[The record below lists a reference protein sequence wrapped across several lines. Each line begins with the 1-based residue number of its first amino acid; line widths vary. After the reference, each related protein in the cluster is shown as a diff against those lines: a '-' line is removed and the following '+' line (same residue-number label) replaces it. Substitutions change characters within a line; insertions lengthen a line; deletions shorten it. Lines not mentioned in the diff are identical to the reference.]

1 MNETGNGSGG
11 IRQSVTKIVV
21 LKEVFLMLKNHH
33 MNGLLCLCLMLAQ
46 TYYKNKK
53 CSFFFFFWYTCSRQY
68 FHIFMSLLY
77 GLGQKGICSKPYTNL
92 TFPKKLFLLTTKNM
106 VYLTAYD
113 FCSPCSKLVLV
124 TWFYTVFTV
133 DCKK

>member
-53 CSFFFFFWYTCSRQY
+53 CSFFFFFGT
-68 FHIFMSLLY
+68 
-77 GLGQKGICSKPYTNL
+77 
-92 TFPKKLFLLTTKNM
+92 
-106 VYLTAYD
+106 
-113 FCSPCSKLVLV
+113 LVLDS
-124 TWFYTVFTV
+124 TFTYLCHYYMV
-133 DCKK
+133 WGKKAFVVNHIPT

>member
-1 MNETGNGSGG
+1 
-11 IRQSVTKIVV
+11 
-21 LKEVFLMLKNHH
+21 MLKNHH

-53 CSFFFFFWYTCSRQY
+53 CPFLFFSFFWYTCSRQY

-77 GLGQKGICSKPYTNL
+77 GLGQKGICSKTYTNL

-113 FCSPCSKLVLV
+113 FSSPCSKHCSFSDLILCYFHCRLQEIKIEVSNSEFSVLS
-124 TWFYTVFTV
+124 
-133 DCKK
+133 